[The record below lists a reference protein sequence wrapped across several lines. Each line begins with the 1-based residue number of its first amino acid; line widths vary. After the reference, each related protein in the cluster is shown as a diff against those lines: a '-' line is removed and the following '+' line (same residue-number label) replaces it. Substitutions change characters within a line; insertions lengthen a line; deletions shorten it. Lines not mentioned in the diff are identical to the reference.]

1 MIADK
6 AEYPKKWLYHTA
18 AEPTIKGNE
27 FVEVS
32 QGGKSICRTLLPQKS
47 VIEKIGGAGKQFWSD
62 GKNWPLPDP
71 KIEDRNDVH
80 VANRKAG
87 NDHPL
92 FGQWRI
98 EVSPKKAAEKDYFLN
113 MIQVGDESLQALPK
127 TKLSE
132 TANEVALSFDYNG
145 KSYSL
150 IFDKTK
156 NHGCKVVVK

>member
-1 MIADK
+1 M
-6 AEYPKKWLYHTA
+6 
-18 AEPTIKGNE
+18 
-27 FVEVS
+27 S
-32 QGGKSICRTLLPQKS
+32 QGGKSICRTLLPQKAIVS
-47 VIEKIGGAGKQFWSD
+47 KIGGEGKQFWSD

-98 EVSPKKAAEKDYFLN
+98 EISPKKSAERDYFLN
-113 MIQVGDESLQALPK
+113 MVQVGDESLQALPR
-127 TKLSE
+127 TKMSE
-132 TANEVALSFDYNG
+132 SANEVVLTFSYNG
-145 KSYSL
+145 KSYTL
-150 IFDKTK
+150 TFDKTK